1 MNTKN
6 IFKNIPNIED
16 ECLEDI
22 LVNMNFRVERI
33 VSKGHITA
41 EGYWYDQEADEWV
54 ILLSGSAI
62 ILFENNYEIK
72 MEPGDYIN
80 IPAHTKHRVVFTNT
94 QIETVW
100 LAIHYQ

>member
-6 IFKNIPNIED
+6 IFKNIPYMED

-22 LVNMNFRVERI
+22 LVNKTFRIERI
-33 VSKGHITA
+33 VSKGHTTA
-41 EGYWYDQEADEWV
+41 EGYWYDQETNEWV
-54 ILLSGSAI
+54 MLLSGSAI
-62 ILFENNYEIK
+62 ILFENNSQIK

-80 IPAHTKHRVVFTNT
+80 IPAHTKHRVTFTDT